1 MPKRNAIV
9 ILNPTAGRAKSY
21 DLTKILNDK
30 LKSAGWE
37 FELTTPE
44 SQADARSIVKSSS
57 ENGFDTVVAAGGD
70 GTVHDV
76 LEGINLENQSMGII
90 PTGSGNDIYRMLK
103 IKPDPVVAIDN
114 LVNGEDWKIDIGDVN
129 GTRFLNT
136 AGIGIDSETLI
147 VRRETSGWVKRN
159 YVMLFLKTMGGLE
172 PAHIKITADG
182 EIIEDDFM
190 WVIACNNNYIGGG
203 MLIGPKAK
211 LDDGLLDLI
220 LIRKMTKF
228 NMVCAIPS
236 IFKGTFI
243 NRREVTEMKVSE
255 ILLETESPRELG
267 VDGEL
272 IATTP
277 AKITVRLGALSLIA
291 PKR

>member
-1 MPKRNAIV
+1 MPKRNAII
-9 ILNPTAGRAKSY
+9 ILNPTAGRAKFN
-21 DLTKILNDK
+21 DLAKLVNDK

-37 FELTTPE
+37 FELVTPQ
-44 SQADARSIVKSSS
+44 SQSDARSIVKSSS
-57 ENGFDTVVAAGGD
+57 KNGFDTVVAVGGD

-76 LEGINLENQSMGII
+76 LEGIDLEIQSMGII
-90 PTGSGNDIYRMLK
+90 PIGSGNDIYRILK
-103 IKPDPVVAIDN
+103 LKPDPAIAIDN
-114 LVNGEDWKIDIGDVN
+114 LVNGENWKIDIGDVN
-129 GTRFLNT
+129 GTRFVNT

-147 VRRETSGWVKRN
+147 VRRETSGYVKRN
-159 YVMLFLKTMGGLE
+159 YVLLFLKTLGGLK

-203 MLIGPKAK
+203 MQIGPNAV
-211 LDDGLLDLI
+211 LDDGLLDLVM
-220 LIRKMTKF
+220 IRKMTKF

-243 NRREVTEMKVSE
+243 NRKEVSEMKVSE
-255 ILLETESPRELG
+255 IMLETDTPRELG
-267 VDGEL
+267 VDGDL
-272 IATTP
+272 MATTP
-277 AKITVRLGALSLIA
+277 AKISVRRGALSLIA